1 MKIKAILCDL
11 DGTLLRMEEK
21 DFIND
26 YLPRLCRA
34 MAPLGHQG
42 ESMVSAM
49 WKGVDA
55 LINSDGT
62 QNNHDTFWHTFS
74 SLLGSDILTHEAEF
88 DAFYSKGDFHQTK
101 EITKPNPEAKVFIEE
116 LKKQNIRII
125 LATNPLFP
133 ACAVQ
138 TRLGWIDLCLDDFEL
153 VTTYENCRYCKPSV
167 HYYEDILQ
175 MAGLSPSECLMI
187 GNSVTEDILPAEALG
202 IETFLNTEYA
212 SGDSALAK
220 NQGTFAEMETF
231 VQNKITEH
239 KFSS

>member
-21 DFIND
+21 DFINH
-26 YLPRLCRA
+26 YLSRLCRV
-34 MAPLGHQG
+34 MEPFGYKG
-42 ESMVSAM
+42 EEMVAAM

-62 QNNHDTFWHTFS
+62 QNNHDTFWQTFS
-74 SLLGSDILTHEAEF
+74 SILGPETLTHEDKF
-88 DAFYSKGDFHQTK
+88 DDFYRQGDFHQTK
-101 EITKPNPEAKVFIEE
+101 EITKPNPQAKVFIEE
-116 LKKQNIRII
+116 LKKQNIRVI

-175 MAGLSPSECLMI
+175 TAGLSPSECIMI
-187 GNSVTEDILPAEALG
+187 GNSVTEDIVPAKALG
-202 IETFLNTEYA
+202 IDTFLITEYA
-212 SGDSALAK
+212 SGDTSLAK
-220 NQGTFAEMETF
+220 NQGTFADMQAF
-231 VQNKITEH
+231 VKDKI
-239 KFSS
+239 SLS